1 MGKTALL
8 IIDVQHGVFLRKHYD
23 GKAVYQEEAFL
34 ENLKTLSEKARAS
47 GVPVIYIQH
56 LYENFPPM
64 AKGSPYWLTHP
75 AIAPGEGDIVIEK
88 SHADAFWDTPLLETL
103 QNLRIDTLVLTGMQT
118 EFCVDTTLR
127 RALSLGFTNII
138 VSDGHS
144 TLDSDTLTADKII
157 AHHNEV
163 WATQFAK
170 VLPADKIMFSQN
182 TKP

>member
-1 MGKTALL
+1 MGNTALL

-23 GKAVYQEEAFL
+23 GKAVYQEDSFL
-34 ENLKTLSEKARAS
+34 EKLKSLSDNARAA
-47 GVPVIYIQH
+47 GVPVIYFLH

-75 AIAPGEGDIVIEK
+75 AIAPKEGDIIIEK
-88 SHADAFWDTPLLETL
+88 SHADAFWDTPLLDTL
-103 QNLRIDTLVLTGMQT
+103 QNLHVDTLVFTGMQT

-127 RALSLGFTNII
+127 RALSLGFTNIL

-144 TLDSDTLTADKII
+144 TLDSGTLPADKII

-170 VLPADKIMFSQN
+170 VLPAGEIIFVS
-182 TKP
+182 